1 LTKKEGDKNNFYF
14 RMTILRY
21 LSSKEQTRKGLLGK
35 EALLITINKQ
45 KTFFLTDIIDSSC
58 EQ

>member
-1 LTKKEGDKNNFYF
+1 
-14 RMTILRY
+14 MTILRY